1 MTASQRQSRRRD
13 AHCLKPESPRM
24 QDPGAINKPATAKTG
39 RRANPAAGLMAK
51 RLFDISAS
59 ATGLVLLLPLLL
71 LIALALKMESR
82 GPVFFRQDRVGRYG
96 QTFRI
101 HKFRTMVADA
111 ERPTDR
117 PIIQTRDERVTRLGH
132 FLRRHKLDELPQL
145 IDVLR
150 GKMSLVGPRPQVP
163 AQMELYHPTFRERLL
178 AVRPGITGP
187 ATLEFKH
194 EHQTLRQYEDA
205 ERAYIEKIMPA
216 KLAYNIEYLSQQSF
230 WGDIKIILATLKA
243 VFFDRQ

>member
-1 MTASQRQSRRRD
+1 MTASQGQSRRRD

-24 QDPGAINKPATAKTG
+24 QDPGAINRPATAKAG
-39 RRANPAAGLMAK
+39 RRAGPAAGLMAK

-59 ATGLVLLLPLLL
+59 AMGLVLLLPLLL
-71 LIALALKMESR
+71 LIALAIKMESR
-82 GPVFFRQDRVGRYG
+82 GPVFFRQVRVGRYG
-96 QTFRI
+96 ETFRI
-101 HKFRTMVADA
+101 HKFRTMVADPG
-111 ERPTDR
+111 RPTDR
-117 PIIQTRDERVTRLGH
+117 PIIQTQDEHVTRLGH
-132 FLRRHKLDELPQL
+132 FLRRHKLDELLQL

-178 AVRPGITGP
+178 AVRPGITGL

-194 EHQTLRQYEDA
+194 EHKILRQYEDA
-205 ERAYIEKIMPA
+205 ERAYVEKIMPV
-216 KLAYNIEYLSQQSF
+216 KLAYNIEYLSQRSF

-243 VFFDRQ
+243 VFLDKQ

>member
-1 MTASQRQSRRRD
+1 MR
-13 AHCLKPESPRM
+13 
-24 QDPGAINKPATAKTG
+24 DPGAISKPARAKTG
-39 RRANPAAGLMAK
+39 RRAAGLMAK
-51 RLFDISAS
+51 RLFDISTS
-59 ATGLVLLLPLLL
+59 AMGLVLLLPLLL
-71 LIALALKMESR
+71 LIALAIKMESR
-82 GPVFFRQDRVGRYG
+82 GPVFFRQVRVGRYG
-96 QTFRI
+96 ETFRI

-117 PIIQTRDERVTRLGH
+117 PIIQTQDEHVTRLGH

-145 IDVLR
+145 IDIVR

-178 AVRPGITGP
+178 AVRPGITGL

-194 EHQTLRQYEDA
+194 EHKILRQYEDA
-205 ERAYIEKIMPA
+205 ERAYVEKIMPA

-243 VFFDRQ
+243 VFLDKQ